1 VRRTRVAHLTSVH
14 PRADV
19 RIFEKEATSLA
30 RAGYEIYIVVG
41 DGLGDELRDGVRVVD
56 IGAAPTGRLR
66 RMLLQSWRVLRRAR
80 ALRADIYHL
89 HDPELLPVGLALR
102 VRGAQVIYDS
112 HEDLPRAVLSKQW
125 IPVGQRRAIAAVV
138 EWIEDFVVRRLSAV
152 VTATPHI
159 ERRFVAVNPLC
170 VAINNYPKLVEL
182 ALDDA
187 QGPKLARTIC
197 YVGGIGRI
205 RGAVEMVRAL
215 EYVDARL
222 VLAGSFESAETEA
235 ELRALP
241 GWSNVDYRGI
251 VTRQQVLEI
260 LAQAQAGLLF
270 FHPEPNHVD
279 AQPNKMFEYMS
290 AGLPVLASDFALWRE
305 LLVESGAG
313 LCADP
318 FDPEAIAGVIE
329 RLLDDP
335 RAATEMGR
343 RGRDLVLQRY
353 RWEFE
358 ERKLEELYRSLPK

>member
-14 PRADV
+14 ARGDV

-30 RAGYEIYIVVG
+30 RAGYETYLVVG
-41 DGLGDELRDGVRVVD
+41 DGRGDELRDGVQVVD
-56 IGAAPTGRLR
+56 VGAAPSSRLC
-66 RMLLQSWRVLRRAR
+66 RMLLQPWRILRRAR
-80 ALRADIYHL
+80 ALRADVYHL
-89 HDPELLPVGLALR
+89 HDPELLPVGLTLR
-102 VRGAQVIYDS
+102 VCGAQVIYDS
-112 HEDLPRAVLSKQW
+112 HEDLPRAVLSKHW
-125 IPVGQRRAIAAVV
+125 IPAGRRRAIAAVV
-138 EWIEDFVVRRLSAV
+138 ERIEDFVVRRLSAV

-159 ERRFVAVNPLC
+159 ERRFVSINPVC
-170 VAINNYPKLVEL
+170 VAINNYPQPVDL
-182 ALDDA
+182 ALDT
-187 QGPKLARTIC
+187 QGPKLARAVC

-222 VLAGSFESAETEA
+222 VLAGPFESHDTEA

-241 GWSNVDYRGI
+241 GWSNVDYRGV
-251 VTRQQVLEI
+251 VTRQQVHEI

-279 AQPNKMFEYMS
+279 AQPNKIFEYMS
-290 AGLPVLASDFALWRE
+290 AGLPVLASDFPSWRE
-305 LLVESGAG
+305 LLVQSGAG

-318 FDPEAIAGVIE
+318 FDHEAIARMIE
-329 RLLDDP
+329 RVLDDP
-335 RAATEMGR
+335 QAAAAMGR

-358 ERKLEELYRSLPK
+358 ERKLEALYRSLTT

>member
-1 VRRTRVAHLTSVH
+1 MRTIRVAHLTSVH
-14 PRADV
+14 SRSDV

-30 RAGYEIYIVVG
+30 RAGYETYLVVG
-41 DGLGDELRDGVRVVD
+41 DGRGDEVRDGVRVVD
-56 IGAAPTGRLR
+56 VGAAPAGRLC
-66 RMLLQSWRVLRRAR
+66 RMLLQPWRVLRRAR
-80 ALRADIYHL
+80 SLGADIYHF

-112 HEDLPRAVLSKQW
+112 HEDLPRAVLSKHW
-125 IPVGQRRAIAAVV
+125 IPLRLRRAIAVVV
-138 EWIEDFVVRRLSAV
+138 EWIEDFAARRLSAV

-159 ERRFVAVNPLC
+159 ERRFVVVNPVC
-170 VAINNYPKLVEL
+170 VAINNYPQRVEL
-182 ALDDA
+182 ALEA
-187 QGPKLARTIC
+187 QGTKLARTVC

-205 RGAVEMVRAL
+205 RGAIEMVRAL
-215 EYVDARL
+215 EGIDARL
-222 VLAGSFESAETEA
+222 VLAGPFESEDTEA

-241 GWSNVDYRGI
+241 GWNKVDYRGV
-251 VTRQQVLEI
+251 VTRQQVHAI

-290 AGLPVLASDFALWRE
+290 AGLPVLASDFSLWRE

-313 LCADP
+313 LCANP
-318 FDPEAIAGVIE
+318 FDPRAIAGVIE

-335 RAATEMGR
+335 QAAAEMGR

-353 RWEFE
+353 HWEFE
-358 ERKLEELYRSLPK
+358 ERKLEELYRSLPV